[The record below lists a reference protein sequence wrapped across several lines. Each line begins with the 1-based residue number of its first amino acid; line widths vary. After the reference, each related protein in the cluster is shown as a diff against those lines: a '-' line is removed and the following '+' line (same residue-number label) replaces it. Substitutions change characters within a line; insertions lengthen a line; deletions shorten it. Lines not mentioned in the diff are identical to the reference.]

1 MIKVGDCDVCLVY
14 AAACC
19 SMGVGGYSYE
29 RARFLLTVVI
39 VRSGR
44 CVPQDLTTAA
54 RRLHVL
60 YALYSLYTNL

>member
-29 RARFLLTVVI
+29 RARFLLYGCYCAFGAVCAPRSDDGGETLACTIRTV
-39 VRSGR
+39 
-44 CVPQDLTTAA
+44 
-54 RRLHVL
+54 
-60 YALYSLYTNL
+60 